1 MFPIRHLVYVG
12 YFFRR
17 LYIYIYVFSSVGD
30 FRKSHS
36 CSWFFLNFSFYFQSK
51 FYFSFYFNNYQKD
64 YRFIKLLCG
73 YCIEICGCPRVFT
86 PTGSERIGDEV
97 GPQCT
102 DVSHWRKKTLR
113 PLTQTLLGWMFN
125 LEEYNIYIHPMSSTP
140 SNPPHLN
147 SSCK

>member
-1 MFPIRHLVYVG
+1 VEDIG
-12 YFFRR
+12 C
-17 LYIYIYVFSSVGD
+17 IYILYSS
-30 FRKSHS
+30 KL
-36 CSWFFLNFSFYFQSK
+36 LNFSFYFQSK

-73 YCIEICGCPRVFT
+73 YCIEICGCSRVFT

-97 GPQCT
+97 GP
-102 DVSHWRKKTLR
+102 
-113 PLTQTLLGWMFN
+113 FN
-125 LEEYNIYIHPMSSTP
+125 HLILYRVHLSMTGFELSSLVEIGLNCKGSYKSNTHNITIYIHPMSSTP